1 MIRINSINPIVFLLL
16 DLVKQ
21 LSNSIA
27 IKILIEI
34 IQAINKQA
42 NMALAQ

>member
-21 LSNSIA
+21 PSNSME

-34 IQAINKQA
+34 IQVINKQA
-42 NMALAQ
+42 NIALAQ